1 MANVRLIKHEAV
13 PQSGSFVI
21 RFPDG
26 RPSKYIY
33 WDDNPGRHSIR
44 SGKVDQ
50 AVALRVPKIL
60 ARAERHALNPARRGI
75 SLAGPGNY
83 ETTTIQPR

>member
-1 MANVRLIKHEAV
+1 MPSVRLIKHEAV

-33 WDDNPGRHSIR
+33 WDDNPGRRSITV
-44 SGKVDQ
+44 GAVDR
-50 AVALRVPKIL
+50 AVALRVAEIF
-60 ARAERHALNPARRGI
+60 ARADQHMLNQRRPAPSFG
-75 SLAGPGNY
+75 
-83 ETTTIQPR
+83 